1 MNEQSLSL
9 LAVVVVVAILFV
21 GGLLI
26 GLFLGRRHGRLE
38 TEKRLPE
45 QLQAERSDALKRSR
59 ATLGGQV
66 AEQLAPYLPNFP
78 CDPQDVRFVGKPVD
92 FVAFSGASKGEVDEI
107 VFVEVKT
114 GNASLSKVERSIR
127 DAIVESKVRWVEYR
141 IPLETET
148 AQD

>member
-1 MNEQSLSL
+1 MNQQSLSL
-9 LAVVVVVAILFV
+9 LAIVLTIVLLFL

-26 GLFLGRRHGRLE
+26 GLFLGKRHGRLE
-38 TEKRLPE
+38 AEKRLPE

-78 CDPQDVRFVGKPVD
+78 CDPQDARFVGKPVD
-92 FVAFSGASKGEVDEI
+92 FVAFSGASNGQVDEI

-114 GNASLSKVERSIR
+114 GNAGLSKVERSVR
-127 DAIVESKVRWVEYR
+127 DAIVAGKVRWVEYR
-141 IPLETET
+141 IPLE
-148 AQD
+148 APPD